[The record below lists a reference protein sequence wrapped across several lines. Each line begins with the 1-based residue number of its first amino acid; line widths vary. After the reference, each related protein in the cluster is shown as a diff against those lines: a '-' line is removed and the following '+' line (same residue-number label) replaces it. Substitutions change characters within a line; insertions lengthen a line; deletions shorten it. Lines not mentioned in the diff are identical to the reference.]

1 MEMEYVTTTC
11 PYCGTGCGLN
21 LIVSDGKAVGVAP
34 YHRSPVGS
42 GKLCTRGLHAAKAL
56 SEWRIE
62 KPAVKGEPVTWDE
75 AVAEAKK
82 LTAYSG
88 DEIAVAISSRLTNEA
103 MFLAACYA
111 REVLGAANIGVV
123 GGGCG
128 ASTTTITDLAKADTI
143 LMIGDVMKRLPVTGN
158 KLYRVQANGGR
169 LLYLGPESYTAVQA
183 DTAVI
188 TDEYTK
194 IPDEFSREL
203 AAAANPV
210 VMYLA
215 GDTAA
220 AAIAAALPAKTAVL
234 YETNNGRGAA
244 ALGLDRFALGEK
256 TKALLIITE
265 TPEREEDIYADLMP
279 NLEKLEMIVA
289 VGSNATYLSDA
300 ATVVLPAAAV
310 NEYPGTV
317 TSWEGR
323 VQKVRA
329 AAAAPEEA
337 KCPCEIISL
346 LSGGKYAW
354 EDKAAVFADLAAAV
368 PAYAGIVYEEIEK
381 PEGVFLREA

>member
-21 LIVSDGKAVGVAP
+21 LIVANGKAVGVAP

-62 KPAVKGEPVTWDE
+62 KPSVKGEPVTWDE

-82 LTAYSG
+82 LAAYSG

-111 REVLGAANIGVV
+111 REVLGAANIGIV

-128 ASTTTITDLAKADTI
+128 ASTTTITDLAKADTA
-143 LMIGDVMKRLPVTGN
+143 LMIGDVMKRLPVTGRR
-158 KLYRVQANGGR
+158 LYRVQANGGR

-188 TDEYTK
+188 ADEYTK
-194 IPDEFSREL
+194 IPEELSREL
-203 AAAANPV
+203 TAAANPV

-215 GDTAA
+215 GTQRQPQSPQTFRQKPRFSTKQTTAA
-220 AAIAAALPAKTAVL
+220 VQRHLALTGSSLERKQKPCSSSPKRRSAKRICMQTSC
-234 YETNNGRGAA
+234 RIW
-244 ALGLDRFALGEK
+244 R
-256 TKALLIITE
+256 
-265 TPEREEDIYADLMP
+265 
-279 NLEKLEMIVA
+279 NLK
-289 VGSNATYLSDA
+289 
-300 ATVVLPAAAV
+300 
-310 NEYPGTV
+310 
-317 TSWEGR
+317 
-323 VQKVRA
+323 
-329 AAAAPEEA
+329 
-337 KCPCEIISL
+337 
-346 LSGGKYAW
+346 
-354 EDKAAVFADLAAAV
+354 
-368 PAYAGIVYEEIEK
+368 
-381 PEGVFLREA
+381 